1 VLNLEMR
8 ICIIGG
14 LGTLGGDV
22 IDAYQELHEILVI
35 DDAKES
41 SVEEDVLPK
50 NVKCLITNVASAD
63 LLENALKEFDPD
75 VVLFLATTL
84 SRDQTRGLESVIG
97 MQNVIRIANDTSKFP
112 ILYIQ
117 SFLTRDPVEP
127 ISASSGISI
136 KDSYSVWK
144 YASELLLNEYTG
156 KKMTVI
162 LSSVVSPRITIG
174 AIPAFTK
181 KILANEKLSI
191 TNTHRD
197 YLTPRDF
204 MTFLD
209 SVLEK
214 ENWPLVCAVGSAT
227 SVSTIEIA
235 EAVAKALGR
244 EFEGIDFDLVS
255 PKSTDPDKIVFD
267 NTVAENYFDW
277 SPRGHIETAIR
288 DCVTQI
294 VSSNKSLRQHHG

>member
-1 VLNLEMR
+1 MR

-14 LGTLGGDV
+14 LGTLGGDI

-35 DDAKES
+35 DDGKES
-41 SVEEDVLPK
+41 SLEEEVLPK
-50 NVKCLITNVASAD
+50 NVKCLISNIARAD
-63 LLENALKEFDPD
+63 LIQNALIEFDPD
-75 VVLFLATTL
+75 FVLFLATTV
-84 SRDQTRGLESVIG
+84 SRDQKRGLESVIG
-97 MQNVIRIANDTSKFP
+97 MQNVIGIANQSSKFP

-127 ISASSGISI
+127 ISTSSGISI

-144 YASELLLNEYTG
+144 YASELLLSEYTG

-191 TNTHRD
+191 TNTYRD
-197 YLTPRDF
+197 YLTPSDF
-204 MTFLD
+204 ITFLD
-209 SVLEK
+209 SVIKKEK
-214 ENWPLVCAVGSAT
+214 WPLVCTVGSSK

-235 EAVAKALGR
+235 KAVAKALGR
-244 EFEGIDFDLVS
+244 EFDDIDYDLVS

-267 NTVAENYFDW
+267 TTLAENYFDW
-277 SPRGHIETAIR
+277 SPRGHIEIAIG